1 MAAERSPGSAGWI
14 KRHWPLI
21 RKLLMTVF
29 VLLIVVSLVLLAR
42 DVKWHE
48 VLHALRALR
57 SRSLWIAGGLV
68 VVSYGIYATFDVIG
82 RAYVKHDTPVRLVML
97 VGFISYA
104 FNVSLGSYVG
114 GIGFRYRLYSRL
126 GLELGTV
133 TRILGLSLVTN
144 WVGYFWLAGAT
155 FSSGLVQLPSG
166 WLVGNSALRLIG
178 VGLLIL
184 AAAYVIACGT
194 LHQKK
199 LTIRGVEIEF
209 PSLPIAIVQS
219 VVASLDWAVMG
230 AIIWVLFDGRVGYVA
245 VLGVL
250 LLSSIAGAI
259 AHIPGGV
266 GVIEAVFVAMLAGKL
281 PHGEILAVLVAYRA
295 LYYLAPLAVAAVAYI
310 LFEASQ
316 KKSDARND
324 RKAEAE
330 NDEKAEARPERLAQK

>member
-1 MAAERSPGSAGWI
+1 MDAERSPGLVGWI
-14 KRHWPLI
+14 KQHWPLI

-29 VLLIVVSLVLLAR
+29 VLLILVSLVLLAR

-48 VLHALRALR
+48 VLQALRALHGR
-57 SRSLWIAGGLV
+57 PLWIAGGLV
-68 VVSYGIYATFDVIG
+68 AMSYGIYATFDVIG
-82 RAYVKHDTPVRLVML
+82 RAYVKHDTPVKLVML
-97 VGFISYA
+97 VSFISYA
-104 FNVSLGSYVG
+104 SNLSLGSYVG

-144 WVGYFWLAGAT
+144 WVGYFWLAGAA
-155 FSSGLVQLPSG
+155 FSSGMVQMPAG
-166 WLVGNSALRLIG
+166 WVVGNGALRLIG
-178 VGLLIL
+178 AGLLVA

-194 LHQKK
+194 LRRRK
-199 LTIRGVEIEF
+199 LTVRSVEIEF

-219 VVASLDWAVMG
+219 VLASINWALIG
-230 AIIWVLFDGRVGYVA
+230 AIVWVLFDERVGYVA
-245 VLGVL
+245 VLGIL

-281 PHGEILAVLVAYRA
+281 PRGEILAVLVAYRA
-295 LYYLAPLAVAAVAYI
+295 LYYLAPLAVAGVAYV

-316 KKSDARND
+316 KKIDA
-324 RKAEAE
+324 
-330 NDEKAEARPERLAQK
+330 